1 MGINTSEIKFPF
13 SIRFLGKLCSPEAS
27 KNGICILFFYFPLY
41 IALVL
46 LRIQNGNEH
55 LPLPPRDHW
64 HQDRKL
70 LLGSHDLLQW
80 ANVHHLYIHIKA
92 IFLYLGLM
100 APFTFFLC
108 RTGDDSNL
116 LLSPQPP
123 SLGKEL
129 MRYDF
134 CENVTVNAWVK
145 LALGR
150 CGYASTHSLSGETV
164 LVGGVDWK

>member
-13 SIRFLGKLCSPEAS
+13 SIRLLGKLCSSEGS
-27 KNGICILFFYFPLY
+27 KNGICILRKILFFYFPLY

-55 LPLPPRDHW
+55 LPLPPGDHW

-92 IFLYLGLM
+92 IFLYLGLLALSLSFYAEREM
-100 APFTFFLC
+100 FPIYC
-108 RTGDDSNL
+108 S
-116 LLSPQPP
+116 LLSLLP
-123 SLGKEL
+123 SGK
-129 MRYDF
+129 
-134 CENVTVNAWVK
+134 
-145 LALGR
+145 
-150 CGYASTHSLSGETV
+150 S
-164 LVGGVDWK
+164 